1 MQKSDLQKAER
12 RPGFYGERK
21 RTEKENKFNLNLFEF
36 TIENDQKIFRNTG
49 LEPGRSLVG
58 TDTRAFQ
65 EGFWEAVGRKILL

>member
-1 MQKSDLQKAER
+1 M
-12 RPGFYGERK
+12 YGERK
-21 RTEKENKFNLNLFEF
+21 RTEKESKFNLNLFEF

-49 LEPGRSLVG
+49 LEPGRILVS